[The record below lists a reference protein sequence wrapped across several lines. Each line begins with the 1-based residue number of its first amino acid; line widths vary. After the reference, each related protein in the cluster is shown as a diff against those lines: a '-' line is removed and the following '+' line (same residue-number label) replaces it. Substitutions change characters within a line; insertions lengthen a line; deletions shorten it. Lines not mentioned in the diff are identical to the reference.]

1 MGRRA
6 SCKDRVMGDIYR
18 NMPNSMKLL
27 LGRESA
33 LLPTRPRGVPAGGGG
48 VPGSES
54 ALLHAPPW

>member
-1 MGRRA
+1 
-6 SCKDRVMGDIYR
+6 MGDIYR